1 VSIALFAV
9 SILAAFLIG
18 WLCGAAFIIHKIQKL
33 VVDIS
38 NIFTRR
44 VKS

>member
-1 VSIALFAV
+1 MNIALFVV

-33 VVDIS
+33 VIDIS
-38 NIFTRR
+38 HTFTRR